1 MLALGL
7 GLGIQVGV
15 SFGGF
20 RAGPVPSGVTTGQSY
35 INWTSYNTRVNNV
48 SPTPITE
55 QFTPCIYSR
64 YALIL
69 DQFDTTYTTYNQK
82 YYSTLFDQYLLRT
95 DRSNGLPTLI
105 QDTSLQNPDLYICLN
120 RRFVNIMNK

>member
-1 MLALGL
+1 MLGFGL
-7 GLGIQVGV
+7 GLGIQIGV
-15 SFGGF
+15 TLGVFE
-20 RAGPVPSGVTTGQSY
+20 AAQPSGPSVVTGQSY
-35 INWTSYNTRVNNV
+35 IDWVEYNTRINSI

-55 QFTPCIYSR
+55 EFTPCVYSR

-69 DQFDTTYTTYNQK
+69 DYFDPTYTTYNQK

-95 DRSNGLPTLI
+95 DRLGAESIISG
-105 QDTSLQNPDLYICLN
+105 TSLGNPDAYTCLN